1 MKSEAG
7 ISHTCFEAPWVRGTE
22 VSKMITI
29 GLIQNVSV
37 FRQEKKL
44 SPFLNLT
51 IVFSFSR
58 EIGGQAL
65 DLQDPNH
72 SWDRHL
78 KMSFWWRCMDRT
90 LEEQNQVD
98 PSYLSYPY
106 MQMSVI
112 YANECRICKWKHLY
126 EETKTKLKSPS
137 SFGDNFRWPT
147 SGMIGMLSFGW

>member
-1 MKSEAG
+1 M
-7 ISHTCFEAPWVRGTE
+7 RGTE

-65 DLQDPNH
+65 DLQDPNN
-72 SWDRHL
+72 SLDRHL
-78 KMSFWWRCMDRT
+78 KMSF
-90 LEEQNQVD
+90 
-98 PSYLSYPY
+98 
-106 MQMSVI
+106 
-112 YANECRICKWKHLY
+112 
-126 EETKTKLKSPS
+126 
-137 SFGDNFRWPT
+137 
-147 SGMIGMLSFGW
+147 